1 MITTILSFLGGSV
14 FRMLWGEISS
24 WINKRQD
31 HAQEIER
38 MRLQAELDAGRH
50 EREQEAIKTQAAL
63 NIQVVRVQGEQAIG
77 EVEANGWLEAVRA
90 TGKSIGVAWVD
101 AWNAVIRPALA
112 TWSVAMIT
120 AHYAGWIKLDDNGW
134 QLAGAILGIY
144 VADRALFKR
153 GK

>member
-1 MITTILSFLGGSV
+1 M
-14 FRMLWGEISS
+14 
-24 WINKRQD
+24 K
-31 HAQEIER
+31 
-38 MRLQAELDAGRH
+38 LQSELDDKRH
-50 EREQEAIKTQAAL
+50 AREQEAIKTQAEL

-77 EVEANGWLEAVRA
+77 EVEANAWLEAVKN
-90 TGKSIGVAWVD
+90 TGKSIGVVWVD

-112 TWSVAMIT
+112 TWATAMIT
-120 AHYAGWIKLDDNGW
+120 AHYAGWIKMDDNGW